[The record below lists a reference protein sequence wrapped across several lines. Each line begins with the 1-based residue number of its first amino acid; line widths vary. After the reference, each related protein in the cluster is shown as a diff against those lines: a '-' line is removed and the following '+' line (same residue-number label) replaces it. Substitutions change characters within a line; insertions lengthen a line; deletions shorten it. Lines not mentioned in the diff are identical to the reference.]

1 MPDEPSNSADSSSI
15 PGPFSSGAIS
25 SSPDP
30 PPDGVSFADTD
41 SFGVFP
47 AGSRESVETGA
58 TVTVVEV
65 DGANVDVVA
74 AGVDAATV
82 VVVVATGVPEVA
94 DEAEPV
100 PTAFVAVTDTEYDV
114 PFVKPV
120 ITHDVDVDGDGVH
133 AEPDEVDEVDA
144 VYDVIALEPESA
156 GAVHDTVNCVSP
168 ATNDT
173 DVGAPGTVTGVP
185 DTELDA
191 RPVP

>member
-1 MPDEPSNSADSSSI
+1 VPDEPSNSADSSSI

-133 AEPDEVDEVDA
+133 VEPDEVDA
-144 VYDVIALEPESA
+144 VYDVIADPPLLA
-156 GAVHDTVNCVSP
+156 GAVHDTVNCVFP

-191 RPVP
+191 GPVP